1 MAFDIIHAARR
12 AEMAA
17 VVVHGHAMAGQ
28 CDFKDV
34 ETLCAAVMQLSQCCM
49 YISAAL
55 AESGAT
61 TRFDDSEILLGRG
74 ILPAQHAKAIRDH
87 FRESFEGPRSSE
99 PAAEPE
105 EGFTAD

>member
-55 AESGAT
+55 AEAGVT
-61 TRFDDSEILLGRG
+61 TRFNDSEILLGRG
-74 ILPAQHAKAIRDH
+74 ILPSTHARAIRDH
-87 FRESFEGPRSSE
+87 FRDSFEGPRPTDE
-99 PAAEPE
+99 PTSVE
-105 EGFTAD
+105 